1 MSVSDTINPVSEPKS
16 LAFIVDDEEVIARTL
31 ALILQSSGFDAI
43 YFTEPLKAL
52 VAAETR
58 CPDFLI
64 TDVMM
69 PALNGI
75 DLAVQFKAIYPQ
87 CRVLLF
93 SGAIGIGLLLDDA
106 RLMGHEFQILAKPV
120 HPRELLNKLK
130 QMGLVGQP
138 EE

>member
-1 MSVSDTINPVSEPKS
+1 VPEPKS
-16 LAFIVDDEEVIARTL
+16 LAFVVDDEELIATTL
-31 ALILQSSGFDAI
+31 ALILQGSGFDAAA
-43 YFTEPLKAL
+43 FTDPLKAL

-93 SGAIGIGLLLDDA
+93 SGAMSTGLLLESA
-106 RLMGHEFQILAKPV
+106 RDKGHEFQVLAKPV
-120 HPRELLNKLK
+120 HPNELLSTLK
-130 QMGLVGQP
+130 EMALMSKSQA
-138 EE
+138 